1 MWVCSC
7 MHVWFL
13 WIYILRWVGVDEVG
27 FFVFFLNRLQ
37 VDYTHPPT
45 RHLKRQW
52 ILCEWKM
59 HLSPSLIH
67 QGGRFFCRDALQ
79 RRGAH
84 MPGGPAATL
93 PTRFSIKQANNTI
106 PTPINKWSFLNKV
119 LYTEPLTEATH
130 HNLMGPCTGQS
141 YFSPSLLLPI
151 FLYLRAEWASNG
163 GSWNRRRRGAFRS
176 SSCHHLAQHW
186 LRYSTICFMIYE
198 AINMR
203 FPPPSP
209 SFFPSRLFHERT
221 HKKHKYLHMSAQHPP
236 SFLTSS
242 FLSFWRQ
249 VVHSSLNI
257 QSVGSP
263 DAWASVNVVLLLAS
277 FW

>member
-1 MWVCSC
+1 M
-7 MHVWFL
+7 F
-13 WIYILRWVGVDEVG
+13 
-27 FFVFFLNRLQ
+27 FFLPPPGWLHIPTDQTSQATMDSVWMKNVSVPFTYSSRRKIFLQ
-37 VDYTHPPT
+37 GCPPEMW
-45 RHLKRQW
+45 RSH
-52 ILCEWKM
+52 
-59 HLSPSLIH
+59 
-67 QGGRFFCRDALQ
+67 A
-79 RRGAH
+79 RR
-84 MPGGPAATL
+84 PAATL

-130 HNLMGPCTGQS
+130 HTLMGPCTGQS
-141 YFSPSLLLPI
+141 YFSPSLLLSI
-151 FLYLRAEWASNG
+151 FLYLWGHKVNG
-163 GSWNRRRRGAFRS
+163 GSWNRRSRVAFRS

-186 LRYSTICFMIYE
+186 LRNNTICFMIYE

-203 FPPPSP
+203 SPPSV
-209 SFFPSRLFHERT
+209 SSLSRT
-221 HKKHKYLHMSAQHPP
+221 HKNTNTYTRAHTDSL
-236 SFLTSS
+236 SFLPSY

-257 QSVGSP
+257 QSGGSP